1 MSESTPEIHTIRSQ
15 DPIASHRSQN
25 YNLSG
30 TRKRIIQNVRTN
42 LPESTVFKVNP
53 NVFQSNKPRYF
64 PKIESIQ
71 SKSQSI
77 GSARETIDENVLQSG
92 SAFET
97 YELKPEQKRKDNI
110 KDASASPASIAPA
123 GVYLSQFNTVADK
136 KS

>member
-1 MSESTPEIHTIRSQ
+1 
-15 DPIASHRSQN
+15 
-25 YNLSG
+25 L
-30 TRKRIIQNVRTN
+30 
-42 LPESTVFKVNP
+42 FKVNP
-53 NVFQSNKPRYF
+53 NVFLSNKPRYF
-64 PKIESIQ
+64 PKIESIP

-97 YELKPEQKRKDNI
+97 YELKPEQTRKDNI
-110 KDASASPASIAPA
+110 KDASASPASIAPV